1 MGSSAAAGAGLTPRV
16 YQLELLD
23 LAVQQNVVAYLDTG
37 SGKTLVSVLLLK
49 HHLAQRRAEAAAAA
63 AGPGAPAPPH
73 RVAAFLA
80 PKVAL
85 VLQQADVL
93 RAHLPARVAHYVG
106 EMGVDAW
113 GRLK

>member
-1 MGSSAAAGAGLTPRV
+1 MGSSPAAAAGEGLTPRV
-16 YQLELLD
+16 YQLELLA
-23 LAVQQNVVAYLDTG
+23 LAVEQNVVAYLDTG

-49 HHLAQRRAEAAAAA
+49 HHLAQRRAEAAAAE
-63 AGPGAPAPPH
+63 GRGAPAPPH

-113 GRLK
+113 GRQ